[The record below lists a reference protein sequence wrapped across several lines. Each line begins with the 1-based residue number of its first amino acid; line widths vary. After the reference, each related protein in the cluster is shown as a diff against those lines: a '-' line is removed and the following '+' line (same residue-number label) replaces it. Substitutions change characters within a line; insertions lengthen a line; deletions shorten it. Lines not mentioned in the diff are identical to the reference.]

1 MNKLEKYLK
10 HSKFNYKKT
19 KNKTESQN
27 RVLEMARAIGAS
39 VGYDGGV
46 LACIS

>member
-1 MNKLEKYLK
+1 MILEKYLK
-10 HSKFNYKKT
+10 HDKLNYKKI
-19 KNKTESQN
+19 KNKKESQK

-39 VGYDGGV
+39 VGYEDGV

>member
-10 HSKFNYKKT
+10 HGKFNYKKT
-19 KNKTESQN
+19 KNKIESQK

-39 VGYDGGV
+39 VGYEGGV